1 MLVLLVRHNEKVMIG
16 DNINITVV
24 EVRKGAVRLG
34 INAPRTVT
42 VLRESLYNEAQK
54 PEYGG
59 GEPGPLDTGDSGGD
73 SVE

>member
-42 VLRESLYNEAQK
+42 VLRESLYTEA
-54 PEYGG
+54 YN
-59 GEPGPLDTGDSGGD
+59 
-73 SVE
+73 